1 MKPYVWKLCAF
12 IFHLGDNFALSTD
25 IMVKEHFFKKKS
37 YTGKTYNEI
46 YVYMLARDYSQKV
59 VSEQTDKVV
68 FGK

>member
-1 MKPYVWKLCAF
+1 
-12 IFHLGDNFALSTD
+12 
-25 IMVKEHFFKKKS
+25 MVKEHFFKKKS

-59 VSEQTDKVV
+59 VSEETDKVV